1 MRNTLKWAALPL
13 AVLTLAA
20 CGERKG
26 EVEADGT
33 MQPSSQTL
41 AEAVKGDG
49 AFDTLEKVVGNAG
62 LGAVLESRG
71 PYTVFAPA
79 DGAFESAGDD
89 FASDTMRAQAVALL
103 RSHHLPGALP
113 RHDLAAAG
121 AAASRGKVGGAHRGQ
136 GGGFELRPGDGRV
149 VRFGRRPF
157 RPGPWPWVLLGVGAA
172 ATAVLVVG
180 VLATTPYNA
189 SFDRPVRVRFEAP

>member
-26 EVEADGT
+26 EVQADGT
-33 MQPSSQTL
+33 VQPSSRTL

-62 LGAVLESRG
+62 LGTVLESRG

-79 DGAFESAGDD
+79 DGAFEKAGDD
-89 FASDTMRAQAVALL
+89 FASDTMKAQAVALL
-103 RSHHLPGALP
+103 RSHIVPGALT
-113 RHDLAAAG
+113 RRDIEAAI
-121 AAASRGKVGGAHRGQ
+121 AADSDGKVEMRTM
-136 GGGFELRPGDGRV
+136 GDGMLTFSRDGEVLKVTAPDGTTVQLTGVETIASNGV
-149 VRFGRRPF
+149 VQPIDG
-157 RPGPWPWVLLGVGAA
+157 LLVKPSA
-172 ATAVLVVG
+172 
-180 VLATTPYNA
+180 
-189 SFDRPVRVRFEAP
+189 